1 MVGCVIVSAH
11 LLPFESNQLFQKRSV
26 SLERNIVNFFQVL
39 FQLYFYLGKKKG
51 RKIFI
56 RSNSFRDFPKS
67 SRYYIDLF
75 RHFITSFSGNFHGLG
90 VDFG

>member
-26 SLERNIVNFFQVL
+26 SLERNIVNFFKSF
-39 FQLYFYLGKKKG
+39 FQLYFLFGEEK
-51 RKIFI
+51 RVEIFI